1 MSDFARNQLA
11 QLSTRMNGGYPRWQ
25 SQNLR
30 KLRLPVL
37 DWLSAEIKEKLIA
50 AFQKQDV
57 NAIND
62 ALQQAPLPDTGSGPG
77 SWSWGGEA
85 APGLGVGL

>member
-62 ALQQAPLPDTGSGPG
+62 ALQQAPLAGYRQRSGQL
-77 SWSWGGEA
+77 E
-85 APGLGVGL
+85 LGW

>member
-1 MSDFARNQLA
+1 MSDLARNQLA

-37 DWLSAEIKEKLIA
+37 DWLAPEIKEKLIA
-50 AFQKQDV
+50 AYKKRDV
-57 NAIND
+57 KAIND
-62 ALQQAPLPDTGSGPG
+62 TLDQAPLSGYRQRSG
-77 SWSWGGEA
+77 QLE
-85 APGLGVGL
+85 LGW